1 MSRFLNWKY
10 LVPAMLV
17 LLLAVGYL
25 NRKTILIEAVGIIT
39 AMNRDVAAN
48 QEVVWSKPSPE
59 EAAQPRGDK
68 PNVVFILADD
78 LGFNDVS
85 FFGGG
90 LVPTPNIDAL
100 GQQGASMSNAYAGN
114 AICAPSRAMILTGRY
129 STRFGFEFTPVPD
142 GMRRIISILTD
153 GDDSLHPVIVNRDL
167 DDNMTP
173 FHEQG
178 MDVDEKT
185 MGDVMQE
192 AGYQTLHI
200 GKWHLGSTPPFRPG
214 VRGFDESLMMEGGLY
229 LPKDSPDVVNSMQD
243 FDIIDKALW
252 KILDY
257 AVSFNDSEMF
267 RPDRYL
273 TDYFTEEAV
282 KAIHAN
288 KDRPFFL
295 YLAHWGV
302 HTPLQA
308 TKEDFEALSHIENRR
323 ERVYAAMIRALD
335 RSVGRVTETLEEL
348 GLDDNTIIVFT
359 SDNGAPDYIG
369 LPDVNEP
376 YRGWKITL
384 FEGGTHVPFFVKWP
398 GQIEPGTVLDAPAS
412 HLDILPTA
420 AAAVNAQDWEKNP
433 IDGAN
438 LLPYLT
444 GEEAAGPE
452 RPIFWRQGY
461 YQAVLSEGWK
471 MQVSDKPEK
480 VWLYHLD
487 EDPTEQ
493 VNLAE
498 KRPEK
503 VAELQALLD
512 DFNAE
517 QAEPAWPSAAQL
529 PVLIDKTGAEE
540 AQPGDEYI
548 YWPN

>member
-1 MSRFLNWKY
+1 MRRFLNWKFV
-10 LVPAMLV
+10 VPAAVLV
-17 LLLAVGYL
+17 LLAAGYM
-25 NRKTILIEAVGIIT
+25 NRKALLIEAVGVMT
-39 AMNRDVAAN
+39 AMSRDVGPN
-48 QEVVWSKPSPE
+48 REVVWDAPAPG
-59 EAAQPRGDK
+59 EAASPRDGR
-68 PNVVFILADD
+68 PNIVLIVADD

-90 LVPTPNIDAL
+90 TIPTPHLDAI
-100 GQQGASMSNAYAGN
+100 GQEGASFANGYAGN
-114 AICAPSRAMILTGRY
+114 AVCAPSRAMMMTGRY
-129 STRFGFEFTPVPD
+129 STRFGFEYTPAPD
-142 GMRRIISILTD
+142 GMRRIMSILTE
-153 GDDSLHPVIVNRDL
+153 GDDSLHPVLFDRDVG
-167 DDNMTP
+167 DAGIP
-173 FHEQG
+173 FFDRG
-178 MDVDEKT
+178 MAADEKT
-185 MGDVMQE
+185 MADVLKE

-200 GKWHLGSTPPFRPG
+200 GKWHLGSTQKFRPSA
-214 VRGFDESLMMEGGLY
+214 RGFDESIMMEGGLY
-229 LPKDSPDVVNSMQD
+229 LPENSPDVVNSKQD

-257 AVSFNDSEMF
+257 AVSFNDGPMF
-267 RPDRYL
+267 EPEGYL
-273 TDYFTEEAV
+273 TDYFTDEAV

-302 HTPLQA
+302 HNPLQA
-308 TKEDFEALSHIENRR
+308 LKADYDALSHIEDHRL
-323 ERVYAAMIRALD
+323 RVYAAMIRAVD
-335 RSVGRVTETLEEL
+335 RSAGRVTETLKKL
-348 GLDDNTIIVFT
+348 GLEDDTIVIFT
-359 SDNGAPDYIG
+359 SDNGGADYIG
-369 LPDVNEP
+369 LPDINKP

-398 GQIEPGTVLDAPAS
+398 GNIAPGTVLEAPAS

-420 AAAVNAQDWEKNP
+420 AAGANLAGWEKHP
-433 IDGAN
+433 VDGVN

-444 GEEAAGPE
+444 GEREGGPE

-461 YQAVLSEGWK
+461 YQAVLSDGWK
-471 MQVSDKPEK
+471 MQVSERPEK
-480 VWLYHLD
+480 VWLYHLA

-498 KRPEK
+498 ARPEK

-512 DFNAE
+512 GFNAE
-517 QAEPAWPSAAQL
+517 QMDPLWPSTVQL
-529 PVLIDKTGAEE
+529 PILIDKTGAEE